1 MPGKPF
7 ESGLPA
13 CSIAVFF
20 GCKVVL
26 LPARPDGRRFALP
39 FRRPRSGRLAD
50 VPCHHREPNFASFL
64 PTSRRRGKCE
74 TKFPCYFTGCSILA
88 STRAA
93 LSSPPPAAFRPALS
107 QSAILAGSPF
117 LPGIAL
123 HPPAL
128 LRLDPAC
135 GGGSFPAPPTSCVGL
150 PAAQAVASGVW
161 LVATPARGPCSPPF
175 PVGKVRIANLL
186 IRCKQNLANMQ

>member
-1 MPGKPF
+1 MTSGRGPLMPGKPF

-50 VPCHHREPNFASFL
+50 VPCRHREPNPASFL
-64 PTSRRRGKCE
+64 PTSRGRGKCE
-74 TKFPCYFTGCSILA
+74 TKFPCCFTGCSILA

-107 QSAILAGSPF
+107 QSAILAGTHPTGLLS
-117 LPGIAL
+117 LP
-123 HPPAL
+123 PPAL
-128 LRLDPAC
+128 VRLDPAC
-135 GGGSFPAPPTSCVGL
+135 GGGSFPAPPGAFVPASLPRRRLPLVLGLWLLRPVGL
-150 PAAQAVASGVW
+150 VRRHSPLAVQ
-161 LVATPARGPCSPPF
+161 
-175 PVGKVRIANLL
+175 K
-186 IRCKQNLANMQ
+186 

>member
-50 VPCHHREPNFASFL
+50 VPCRHREPNPASFL
-64 PTSRRRGKCE
+64 PTSRGRGKCE
-74 TKFPCYFTGCSILA
+74 TKFPCCFTGCSILA

-107 QSAILAGSPF
+107 QSAILAGTPSCR
-117 LPGIAL
+117 AL
-123 HPPAL
+123 HFFLHPCAPRSSLRGRLFSGPTNVLRWPPCRAGGCRWFL
-128 LRLDPAC
+128 AC
-135 GGGSFPAPPTSCVGL
+135 GYSGPWALF
-150 PAAQAVASGVW
+150 AAIPRWQSQYYVFLHSLQG
-161 LVATPARGPCSPPF
+161 
-175 PVGKVRIANLL
+175 
-186 IRCKQNLANMQ
+186 